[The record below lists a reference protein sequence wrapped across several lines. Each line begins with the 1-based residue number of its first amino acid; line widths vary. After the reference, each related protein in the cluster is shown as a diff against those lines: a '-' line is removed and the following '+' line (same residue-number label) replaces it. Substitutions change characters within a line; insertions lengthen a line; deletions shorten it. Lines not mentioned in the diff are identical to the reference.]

1 MARKR
6 VKLDCAGVT
15 DLGRKRSSNQ
25 DQLLIAQLRKSAQV
39 SASTFIDKPR
49 KRFRGPV
56 HATLLAVA
64 DGMGGMADGSKAA
77 RLVLETLARHVV
89 GTLPWVGPGALD
101 PVALKAALV
110 AATVRGQRRLRR
122 ESPATS
128 AGKAMG
134 STLTAAYIAWP
145 DLFVLHVGDSRCYLL
160 SGGELKQLTTDHS
173 IAQRLSDEGA
183 LDAATAANSPFAHVL
198 WNSISNAPK
207 SELAPQTAHVKLTDS
222 DVVVLC
228 TDGLTRH
235 VDDAEIKAVARGAGS
250 SHDKAAKLVARA
262 NESGGAD
269 NITVVIAQ
277 PMAATGNA

>member
-1 MARKR
+1 MPRKR
-6 VKLDCAGVT
+6 VQLDCFGVT

-25 DQLLIAQLRKSAQV
+25 DQLLIAQLRKSAHVAQGTV
-39 SASTFIDKPR
+39 VDKPR

-77 RLVLETLARHVV
+77 RLVIETLARHVV
-89 GTLPWVGPGALD
+89 SALPWVSPAALD
-101 PVALKAALV
+101 PVAMKAALV

-122 ESPATS
+122 ESPAAS
-128 AGKAMG
+128 AAKAMG

-207 SELAPQTAHVKLTDS
+207 SELAPQTAHVKLTEG
-222 DVVVLC
+222 DVVLLC

-235 VDDAEIKAVARGAGS
+235 VDDAEISAVARGAGS
-250 SHDKAAKLVARA
+250 SQDKAAKLVARA
-262 NESGGAD
+262 NECGGAD
-269 NITVVIAQ
+269 NITVVVAQ
-277 PMAATGNA
+277 STAGARNA